1 MTYRSATIIWICLFA
16 GFVVSTLIGCS
27 DPTDTAC
34 GRLDHLLDDH
44 GDITSPEEALDLA
57 DELWDIGRDDSDI
70 SDELKTL
77 SLAITAD
84 HFDDT
89 YLEASSAIDERC
101 GR

>member
-1 MTYRSATIIWICLFA
+1 MSYRLSSVLWLCLFA
-16 GFVVSTLIGCS
+16 GFVLSTVAGCS

-34 GRLDHLLDDH
+34 GRLDQLLDDH
-44 GDITSPEEALDLA
+44 GDITSPEEALALA
-57 DELWDIGRDDSDI
+57 DELWDLGRDDSDI

-84 HFDDT
+84 HYDDT
-89 YLEASSAIDERC
+89 YLEASTSIDERC